1 MRLAIRGNR
10 GYVVKHFL
18 LLEVIAVA
26 RTALTSPTC
35 AGHFR
40 HLAMKKVKFNVYIS
54 PELAAEVRAIAFE
67 HRLTLGEFF
76 EAAAKLELDR
86 LRTEEAKPR
95 EPKLR
100 TGRPLRPVA
109 TGG

>member
-10 GYVVKHFL
+10 VYAVNIFL
-18 LLEVIAVA
+18 PLEVIAVA
-26 RTALTSPTC
+26 CGALTSPTC

-54 PELAAEVRAIAFE
+54 PELAEEVRAIAFE

-76 EAAAKLELDR
+76 EAAARLELER
-86 LRTEEAKPR
+86 LKIEEVKPR

>member
-1 MRLAIRGNR
+1 MRSAIRGNR
-10 GYVVKHFL
+10 VYVVNLFL
-18 LLEVIAVA
+18 LLEVITVA
-26 RTALTSPTC
+26 CGALTSPTC

-54 PELAAEVRAIAFE
+54 PELAEEVRAIAFE

-76 EAAAKLELDR
+76 EAAARLELDR
-86 LRTEEAKPR
+86 LRTEEVKPR

-100 TGRPLRPVA
+100 TGRPLRPIV
-109 TGG
+109 TSD

>member
-10 GYVVKHFL
+10 VYVVKQFL
-18 LLEVIAVA
+18 LLEVIVVA
-26 RTALTSPTC
+26 CTALTSPMC

-40 HLAMKKVKFNVYIS
+40 QLAMKKVKFNVYIS

-86 LRTEEAKPR
+86 LRTAEAKPR

>member
-10 GYVVKHFL
+10 GYVVNIFL

-26 RTALTSPTC
+26 RSTLTSPMC
-35 AGHFR
+35 AGHFG

-54 PELAAEVRAIAFE
+54 SELATEVRAIA
-67 HRLTLGEFF
+67 RAPAILDEFF
-76 EAAAKLELDR
+76 EAAAKFELAR
-86 LRTEEAKPR
+86 LRTEAKPR

-100 TGRPLRPVA
+100 TGRPLRSLA
-109 TGG
+109 STSG